1 MPLCYLRSKGARWFV
16 SRVFA
21 QALAEKVN
29 YMAVLPLG

>member
-1 MPLCYLRSKGARWFV
+1 MSLCYLPRKGARWFV